1 MKPEEGNNKKNDK
14 VEENNFGLMTKI
26 KLKTPNI
33 DKDKNSQKLEKAINE
48 SEIKN
53 EEDNL
58 RMN

>member
-1 MKPEEGNNKKNDK
+1 MKSEEGNNKKNDK